1 MSMHGRAG
9 TYAAAMGIEWSITF
23 TSSNGVTGSLGTHTT
38 WAPLSV
44 SVEEVQALVT
54 S

>member
-1 MSMHGRAG
+1 MYGRAG
-9 TYAAAMGIEWSITF
+9 TYSAAMGIEWSISF
-23 TSSNGVTGSLGTHTT
+23 TSSNGVNGSLGTHTT

-44 SVEEVQALVT
+44 SVREIQALVT